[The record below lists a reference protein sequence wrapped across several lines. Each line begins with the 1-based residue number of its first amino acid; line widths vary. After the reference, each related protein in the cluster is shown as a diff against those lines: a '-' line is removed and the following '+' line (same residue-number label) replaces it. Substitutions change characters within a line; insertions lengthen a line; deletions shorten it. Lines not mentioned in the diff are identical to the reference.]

1 MIFKLVILWI
11 VISSALLDFVGSE
24 DVGFTYHGFNS
35 ANLSLDGAAGVMP
48 NGILMLTNETT
59 FQTSRALYSVPV
71 NFKGASNGSSFSFS
85 TTFVFAI
92 VPGHSSLDGHGMT
105 FAISPVG
112 GLPGGLD
119 APYLG
124 LFNGSNNGKSTN
136 HVVAVELDTMQTK
149 EFRDIDGNHVGID
162 INGMISNV
170 SKSAGYFD
178 DTDNTFRS
186 LRLAGSKA
194 IKVWVEYDGKAK
206 QMDVTMA
213 PLMVSKP
220 KKPILSF
227 SYDLSMVFQETMS
240 VGFTAATGAVVST
253 QYVLGWSFKMNGVA
267 LELDPYKLPKLP
279 RIGPKERPKVLVIG
293 VPMVSTVLFV
303 VIFLGVVYYI
313 GRKRKFAELLE
324 DWELEFGP
332 HRFKYKDL
340 YYATKGFSD
349 KELLGTGGFGMV
361 YRGVLECSKMEIA
374 VKRVSHGSRQGMR
387 EFVAEIVSIGR
398 LRHRN
403 LVPLLGYCRR
413 KGYLAPEQTRA
424 GKATTCTDVYA
435 FGAFLLEVV
444 CGRRPLDPQVEDD
457 NEAVLVDRVFSYWC
471 RGEILKTVDSNLGAD
486 YVVGE
491 VELVLKLG
499 LLCCQYE
506 PMGRPSMR
514 QAVLYLQGAL
524 PLPELS
530 LLRISSAGIRGVAVE
545 DSSSPNGVRLLIQE
559 YPYAVDGL
567 EIWSSIKTWVQDYC
581 KIYYKSDNVVQKD
594 TELQAWWKELREQGH
609 GDLKDKPWWP
619 KMQTV
624 QELIDSCT
632 IIIWIASINH
642 LKQNTWVGECR
653 CHRLVAG
660 REARRPAATVDG
672 EQSRLGGEARRP
684 AARRASLPSVRFLP
698 ASICERRQQAAQTF
712 RPRQQ
717 LVRSSFLELLRRS
730 EAAVEQPPS
739 LVPRH
744 PASVFE
750 WKTSARAN
758 TGGTQIWWTTS
769 FSRVWILGYQEVNAT
784 FAMFVLC
791 LDFKRSNS
799 PIIETFEIR
808 IQLLASDDELAKS

>member
-186 LRLAGSKA
+186 LRLAGSRA

-413 KGYLAPEQTRA
+413 KGELLLVYEYMPYGSLDKILFDNPKPTLGWSQRFGVIKGVASGLLFLHEEWEKLVIHRDVKASNVLLDGELNGRLGDFGLARLYDHGTDPQTTHLVGTIGYLAPEQTRA

-530 LLRISSAGIRGVAVE
+530 LLRISSAGIR
-545 DSSSPNGVRLLIQE
+545 
-559 YPYAVDGL
+559 
-567 EIWSSIKTWVQDYC
+567 
-581 KIYYKSDNVVQKD
+581 
-594 TELQAWWKELREQGH
+594 
-609 GDLKDKPWWP
+609 
-619 KMQTV
+619 
-624 QELIDSCT
+624 
-632 IIIWIASINH
+632 
-642 LKQNTWVGECR
+642 
-653 CHRLVAG
+653 
-660 REARRPAATVDG
+660 
-672 EQSRLGGEARRP
+672 
-684 AARRASLPSVRFLP
+684 F
-698 ASICERRQQAAQTF
+698 
-712 RPRQQ
+712 
-717 LVRSSFLELLRRS
+717 
-730 EAAVEQPPS
+730 
-739 LVPRH
+739 
-744 PASVFE
+744 
-750 WKTSARAN
+750 
-758 TGGTQIWWTTS
+758 
-769 FSRVWILGYQEVNAT
+769 
-784 FAMFVLC
+784 
-791 LDFKRSNS
+791 
-799 PIIETFEIR
+799 
-808 IQLLASDDELAKS
+808 